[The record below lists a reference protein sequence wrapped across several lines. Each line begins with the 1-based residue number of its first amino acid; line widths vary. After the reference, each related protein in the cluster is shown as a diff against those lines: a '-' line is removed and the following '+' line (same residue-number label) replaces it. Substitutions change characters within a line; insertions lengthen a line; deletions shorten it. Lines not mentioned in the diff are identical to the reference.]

1 MIKELFLISIVFT
14 SIAVIPVVNAQ
25 LSFGEQAY
33 QKSIELIVDESEI
46 VQAKHVI
53 GSSNNSVYVK
63 LFENAITESIRVIN
77 EEGKELE
84 FGITGIGNEGSVTIL
99 STNQNIIVEYN
110 LKNIFYKTTSDNTL
124 ILDIGYPQTFSIL
137 FPEKTELIFLNNNV
151 IQLRDKEGITING
164 GGYVKVQYYSE
175 IPKIVEEVRWEE
187 EKFNVEI
194 ITDSKID
201 KFNFDQT
208 SKSITFQVNEK
219 NKFVTII
226 MSEELLGGP
235 YVILLDDEKIRFNKV
250 IKDENYIL
258 LNIKPES
265 TGEITII
272 GTTVIPE
279 FSIFAPLTIGFLI
292 ILTLPLMRKF
302 SLH

>member
-175 IPKIVEEVRWEE
+175 IPKIIEEVRWEE

-235 YVILLDDEKIRFNKV
+235 YVVLLDDEKIRFNKV

>member
-175 IPKIVEEVRWEE
+175 IPKIIEEVRWEE

>member
-175 IPKIVEEVRWEE
+175 IPKIIEEVRWEE

-201 KFNFDQT
+201 KFNFDQE
-208 SKSITFQVNEK
+208 SKSISFQVNEK

-235 YVILLDDEKIRFNKV
+235 YVVLLDDEKIRFNKV

>member
-175 IPKIVEEVRWEE
+175 IPKIIEEVRWEE

-201 KFNFDQT
+201 KFNFDQK

>member
-201 KFNFDQT
+201 KFNFDQE

-235 YVILLDDEKIRFNKV
+235 YVVLLDDEKIRFNKV

>member
-175 IPKIVEEVRWEE
+175 IPKIIEEVRWEE

-201 KFNFDQT
+201 KFNFDQE
-208 SKSITFQVNEK
+208 SKSISFQVNEK